1 MKHQKPSTVEALN
14 ESIDLLVQE
23 NFKLKEAFERLKKEL
38 EELSVDTEI
47 AQNKEYSHGYSDA
60 KDFYEGCDCE

>member
-23 NFKLKEAFERLKKEL
+23 NFELKQAVERLKKEL
-38 EELSVDTEI
+38 EELLVDAEI
-47 AQNKEYSHGYSDA
+47 AQNKEYSQGYSDA
-60 KDFYEGCDCE
+60 KDFYEGYDCE